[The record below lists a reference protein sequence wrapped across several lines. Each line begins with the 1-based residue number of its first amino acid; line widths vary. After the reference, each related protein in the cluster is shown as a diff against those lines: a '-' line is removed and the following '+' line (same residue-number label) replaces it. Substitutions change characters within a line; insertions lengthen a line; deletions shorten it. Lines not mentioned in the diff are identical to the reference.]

1 MSEIKCPKC
10 GEVFKV
16 DEQGYSAILEQVRSA
31 EFSRE
36 LNERVAEERQ
46 NVQKVAELQ
55 FAGRLTEK
63 DREID
68 KLKAEANAKLAADKE
83 SLNARIAEQERQIA
97 ELKAMLKNGD
107 TARALAV
114 KESEDKL
121 RADFTAEREALSRN
135 ISDKDARIVQ
145 LEAQMKGK
153 DTEKEL
159 EVQKA
164 VSAIEAERGKE
175 IASLTAEL
183 KGKDEVIEYYKDL
196 KSKLSTKMVG
206 ETLEQHCLTEFDRL
220 RATAFR
226 NAYFEKDNDAS
237 SGSKGDFIFR
247 ECDEEGNEVISIMF
261 EMKNEQDTTSTKK
274 KNEHFFKELDK
285 DRREKH
291 CEYAILVTLLEPDSE
306 LYNTGIV
313 DVSYR
318 YEKMYV
324 IRPQFFIPM
333 ISLLRNA
340 AMNSMAYKAE
350 LARVKNENMDL
361 ELFEQN
367 VEAFKAGFAKNYVDA
382 SKRFEDA
389 VKAIDNAIKNL
400 EKVKENLTISNKHL
414 TAANNKLDDL
424 SVKKLTKNS
433 PAIAEKFRELHED
446 K

>member
-1 MSEIKCPKC
+1 
-10 GEVFKV
+10 
-16 DEQGYSAILEQVRSA
+16 
-31 EFSRE
+31 
-36 LNERVAEERQ
+36 
-46 NVQKVAELQ
+46 
-55 FAGRLTEK
+55 
-63 DREID
+63 
-68 KLKAEANAKLAADKE
+68 
-83 SLNARIAEQERQIA
+83 
-97 ELKAMLKNGD
+97 
-107 TARALAV
+107 
-114 KESEDKL
+114 
-121 RADFTAEREALSRN
+121 
-135 ISDKDARIVQ
+135 
-145 LEAQMKGK
+145 
-153 DTEKEL
+153 
-159 EVQKA
+159 
-164 VSAIEAERGKE
+164 
-175 IASLTAEL
+175 
-183 KGKDEVIEYYKDL
+183 
-196 KSKLSTKMVG
+196 MVG

-433 PAIAEKFRELHED
+433 PAIAEKFRELHES